1 MPEDTSTEP
10 ETPVKP
16 APVKPTPPPVARG
29 MGESNMV
36 DPTPGWVPFVVVI
49 GLGVVLVFVFALA
62 AILMP

>member
-1 MPEDTSTEP
+1 MPDDP
-10 ETPVKP
+10 PPKP
-16 APVKPTPPPVARG
+16 AAPAPDAKPAAPDVARG

-62 AILMP
+62 AILLP

>member
-1 MPEDTSTEP
+1 MPDDTPPTQP
-10 ETPVKP
+10 TDPDAKP
-16 APVKPTPPPVARG
+16 APPPVARG